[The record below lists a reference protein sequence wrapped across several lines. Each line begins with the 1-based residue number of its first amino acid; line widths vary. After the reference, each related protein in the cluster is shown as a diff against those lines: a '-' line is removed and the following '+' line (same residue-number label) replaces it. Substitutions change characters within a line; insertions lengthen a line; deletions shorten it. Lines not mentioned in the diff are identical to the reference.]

1 MTKTGLKEQN
11 QEGWSNSKGELVMAG
26 PTRTVGNLVRGW
38 LNSNKS
44 IIFIL
49 KKKKKPISYRDLR
62 GGSVDKSTGCS
73 SRGPRFDS

>member
-49 KKKKKPISYRDLR
+49 KKKKKTYL
-62 GGSVDKSTGCS
+62 V
-73 SRGPRFDS
+73 